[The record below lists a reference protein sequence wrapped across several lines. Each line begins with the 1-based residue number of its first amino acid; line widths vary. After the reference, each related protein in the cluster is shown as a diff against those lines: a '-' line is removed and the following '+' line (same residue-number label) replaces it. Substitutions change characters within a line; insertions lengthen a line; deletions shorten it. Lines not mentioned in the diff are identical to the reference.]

1 MFGKRLKE
9 LRESK
14 NLYQKELASE
24 LDVTMQTISGW
35 EINRTTPDYDM
46 LVKIANFFNVSV
58 DFLLGN
64 EKKAKKIE
72 DKETEKEALKNALV
86 ENGYMKKDEDLTND
100 ELKRLME
107 FVKTNKKYIKEV
119 K

>member
-1 MFGKRLKE
+1 MFGNRLKE
-9 LRESK
+9 LRKSK
-14 NLYQKELASE
+14 NMYQKELAAE

-46 LVKIANFFNVSV
+46 LVKIANFFKVSV

-64 EKKAKKIE
+64 EKKATDLEAELK
-72 DKETEKEALKNALV
+72 DKEVLKRTLIK
-86 ENGYMKKDEDLTND
+86 NGYMKDNEDLTNE

-107 FVKTNKKYIKEV
+107 FVKINKKYIREV